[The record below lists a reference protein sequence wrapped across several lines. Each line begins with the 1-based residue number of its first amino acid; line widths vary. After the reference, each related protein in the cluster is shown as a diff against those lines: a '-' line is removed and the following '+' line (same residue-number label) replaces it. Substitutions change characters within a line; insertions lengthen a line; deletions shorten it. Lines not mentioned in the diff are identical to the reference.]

1 MTGGEVFLRR
11 DALQILGRAS
21 ELGFAMHVLTNGWL
35 VNDSRA
41 DGLMRLAPRIVQLS
55 LDGTPDTHDFLRGL
69 RTFGHRTEAAIARL
83 RAARDRL
90 DAPTKIVIA
99 AVIFRQNLSELA
111 TLVRKVETLGADE
124 IKFQPLEQ
132 TYMEAD
138 DPEWTSKSPLW
149 VTDPEAADRAID
161 DLIILKQEGWPIQNS
176 IEHLAF
182 MKLYFRKTPA
192 VYEKVRS
199 HDLHFRS
206 RRCRSAVADFDVAS
220 NGDVRLCYRMAPIGN
235 VRHEDPAAIWNR
247 RVRCW
252 TAECPFLGESD

>member
-1 MTGGEVFLRR
+1 
-11 DALQILGRAS
+11 
-21 ELGFAMHVLTNGWL
+21 
-35 VNDSRA
+35 
-41 DGLMRLAPRIVQLS
+41 
-55 LDGTPDTHDFLRGL
+55 
-69 RTFGHRTEAAIARL
+69 
-83 RAARDRL
+83 
-90 DAPTKIVIA
+90 
-99 AVIFRQNLSELA
+99 
-111 TLVRKVETLGADE
+111 
-124 IKFQPLEQ
+124 
-132 TYMEAD
+132 
-138 DPEWTSKSPLW
+138 
-149 VTDPEAADRAID
+149 
-161 DLIILKQEGWPIQNS
+161 
-176 IEHLAF
+176 